1 MEISSENHIEDA
13 ENDDLDSEQSS
24 VENDES
30 IAIEIITGDKEDD
43 TNIEEEEDVN
53 KITEIGNMPLE
64 TPSEVRSRKGQLPSM
79 VTLLCPSFLGY
90 GF

>member
-13 ENDDLDSEQSS
+13 ENEDLDSEQSS

-79 VTLLCPSFLGY
+79 VT
-90 GF
+90 

>member
-79 VTLLCPSFLGY
+79 VT
-90 GF
+90 